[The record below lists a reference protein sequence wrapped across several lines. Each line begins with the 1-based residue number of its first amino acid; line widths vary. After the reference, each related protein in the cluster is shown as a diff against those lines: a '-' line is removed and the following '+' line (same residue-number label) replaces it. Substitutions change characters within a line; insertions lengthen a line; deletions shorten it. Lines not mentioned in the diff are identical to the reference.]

1 MSYALN
7 QAISAY
13 RQATTTVPPTAAVT
27 LLLDEV
33 LNAIAL
39 AAKHTRNKEFEEA
52 FLRTNRAIGILQGLR
67 QNLDMDAGG
76 EVAKQM
82 LAMYS
87 ANIRALSA
95 VTGKKDAI
103 ERYAKLASGLIV
115 YRNAWAEMT
124 TLSQRS
130 EEALLNDIYGI
141 GNISDI
147 G

>member
-52 FLRTNRAIGILQGLR
+52 FLRTAFG
-67 QNLDMDAGG
+67 
-76 EVAKQM
+76 
-82 LAMYS
+82 
-87 ANIRALSA
+87 
-95 VTGKKDAI
+95 
-103 ERYAKLASGLIV
+103 
-115 YRNAWAEMT
+115 AEFET
-124 TLSQRS
+124 YCTRTRRW
-130 EEALLNDIYGI
+130 I
-141 GNISDI
+141 
-147 G
+147 

>member
-7 QAISAY
+7 HAISAY

-52 FLRTNRAIGILQGLR
+52 FLRTNRAIGILKGLR
-67 QNLDMDAGG
+67 QNLDLDAGG
-76 EVAKQM
+76 QVAEQM
-82 LAMYS
+82 MTMYS
-87 ANIRALSA
+87 SNIRALTA
-95 VTGKKDAI
+95 VTGKTDAI
-103 ERYAKLASGLIV
+103 VRFTKIATGLLV

-124 TLSQRS
+124 TLSERA
-130 EEALLNDIYGI
+130 EKPLLDDINGSTDLSNA
-141 GNISDI
+141 G
-147 G
+147 